1 MRVFE
6 LARELGRPSKEVITI
21 LNGMGILVTSHASVI
36 DADVARK
43 VRDYYIREGILSVT
57 PKEEPK
63 EVPVGEAPATAP
75 VEVTPPPP
83 PAPPSV
89 PVSPAEPAP
98 VAVEPVTPPPSEV
111 PVPPVSA
118 VSVEAPPVSV
128 TPETPPT
135 PPPSV
140 ESPPS
145 VEPSP
150 VRPAPPERPPRPP
163 RREERPERRPERREE
178 RREREARLEA
188 PRPETPPG
196 PERIPERPPEER
208 YMARETRPHKRAFR
222 EELRRVKER
231 RDYVRMGDRPAQTS
245 PARTSGARLGEWHR
259 ASTQAGGPPVSDL
272 HRPFVPPPPPK
283 VERKRPRTKE
293 EEERELA
300 RIREREK
307 ELVLPKRREED
318 FLPRAVTEIQ
328 EITIPEGITV
338 KELAQRLNVKA
349 PILIKALL
357 KKGHLMTLTQ
367 TVPMDLAVEVAEMFG
382 YIARPVSVEE
392 ELLLEEAVE
401 DRPED
406 RVPRPP
412 VVTVMGHVDHGK
424 TTLLDTIRKTNVAA
438 QEAGGITQK
447 IGAYQVEVRG
457 RKITFIDTPGHEA
470 FTQMRARGAKAT
482 DIVIL
487 VVAADDG
494 VMPQTVEAIDH
505 ARAAGCPIVVAI
517 NKIDKPNADPEKV
530 KRQLAQVGLTVE
542 EWGGQTIAVPISA
555 KQGTGIEEL
564 LEMVLLVADLADLRA
579 NPKLPARGIIL
590 ESKLDPKRG
599 VVATVLIQNGTLR
612 VGDVFVAG
620 ATWGRV
626 RAMFNDRGQRLQEAP
641 PSTPVEVLGFEDL
654 PQAGDTFQ
662 VLRDET
668 KARRIAQ
675 LRQERMKEQL
685 RLARRA
691 RLEDIAAQVQAGREV
706 QALNLL
712 LKADTQGSL
721 EALQK
726 ALEELSIEQVRL
738 DIVHAG
744 VGGISTGDVLLA
756 AASDAI
762 ILGFNVRPDKK
773 AREQAEQ
780 EGVEIRYYNVIY
792 DAVED
797 IKNAVRGMLK
807 PQKVEQVLGVAE
819 VRQTFRI
826 KDVGVV
832 AGCFVREGKVV
843 RGERARL
850 IRDQV
855 VVYDGRVNTLRRF
868 KEDVREVPQGYE
880 CGLTLLNFQDIKEGD
895 LIEVYTVQEVAVP
908 EPYAPARAAS

>member
-43 VRDYYIREGILSVT
+43 VRDYYIREGILPTT
-57 PKEEPK
+57 PKGEEAPK
-63 EVPVGEAPATAP
+63 EV
-75 VEVTPPPP
+75 
-83 PAPPSV
+83 
-89 PVSPAEPAP
+89 SP
-98 VAVEPVTPPPSEV
+98 
-111 PVPPVSA
+111 A
-118 VSVEAPPVSV
+118 VSVEAPPPVPPVVS
-128 TPETPPT
+128 PPT
-135 PPPSV
+135 EPLVPAPPPAPV
-140 ESPPS
+140 EAAVETVAPPEVPAAPAPPPPPVEPPPVSTAPATPVSPPPP

-163 RREERPERRPERREE
+163 RREERPERREGRREE
-178 RREREARLEA
+178 RRET
-188 PRPETPPG
+188 RPEPSRPEVSPG

-231 RDYVRMGDRPAQTS
+231 RDYVRMGERT
-245 PARTSGARLGEWHR
+245 ARTSGARLSEWHR
-259 ASTQAGGPPVSDL
+259 ASTQTGGPPVSDL
-272 HRPFVPPPPPK
+272 HRPYVPPPPPK
-283 VERKRPRTKE
+283 IERKRPRTKE
-293 EEERELA
+293 EEERELV
-300 RIREREK
+300 RLREREK

-318 FLPRAVTEIQ
+318 FLPQVVTEIR

-338 KELAQRLNVKA
+338 KDLAQRLNVKA

-382 YIARPVSVEE
+382 YIARPVSIEE

-424 TTLLDTIRKTNVAA
+424 TTLLDTIRKTNVVA

-447 IGAYQVEVRG
+447 IGAYQVEVHG

-482 DIVIL
+482 DVVIL

-494 VMPQTVEAIDH
+494 VMPQTLEAIDH

-555 KQGTGIEEL
+555 KKGIGIEEL

-590 ESKLDPKRG
+590 ESKMDPKRG
-599 VVATVLIQNGTLR
+599 AVATVLIQNGTLR

-626 RAMFNDRGQRLQEAP
+626 RAMFNDRGQRVQEAP

-675 LRQERMKEQL
+675 LRREKVREQL
-685 RLARRA
+685 RMARRA

-726 ALEELSIEQVRL
+726 ALEELSVEQVRL
-738 DIVHAG
+738 NVIHAG
-744 VGGISTGDVLLA
+744 VGGISSGDVLLA

-773 AREQAEQ
+773 AREQADQ

-797 IKNAVRGMLK
+797 IKNAVRGLLK
-807 PQKVEQVLGVAE
+807 PQKIEQVLGVAE

-855 VVYDGRVNTLRRF
+855 VVYDGRINTLRRF

-880 CGLTLLNFQDIKEGD
+880 CGLTLVNFQDIKEGD

-908 EPYAPARAAS
+908 EPYASARAAS

>member
-43 VRDYYIREGILSVT
+43 VRDYYIREGILPTT
-57 PKEEPK
+57 PKGEEAPK
-63 EVPVGEAPATAP
+63 EV
-75 VEVTPPPP
+75 
-83 PAPPSV
+83 
-89 PVSPAEPAP
+89 SP
-98 VAVEPVTPPPSEV
+98 
-111 PVPPVSA
+111 A
-118 VSVEAPPVSV
+118 VSVEAPPPVPPV
-128 TPETPPT
+128 VPPPT
-135 PPPSV
+135 EPPAPAPPPAPV
-140 ESPPS
+140 EAAVETVAPPEVPAAPAPPPAPVEPLPVSTTPATPVSPPPP
-145 VEPSP
+145 VEPSL
-150 VRPAPPERPPRPP
+150 VRPTPPERPPRPP
-163 RREERPERRPERREE
+163 RREERPERREGRREE
-178 RREREARLEA
+178 RRET
-188 PRPETPPG
+188 RPEPSRPEVSPG

-231 RDYVRMGDRPAQTS
+231 RDYVRIGERT
-245 PARTSGARLGEWHR
+245 ARTSGARLSEWHR
-259 ASTQAGGPPVSDL
+259 ASTQTGGPPVSDL
-272 HRPFVPPPPPK
+272 HRPYVPPPPPK
-283 VERKRPRTKE
+283 IERKRPRTKE
-293 EEERELA
+293 EEERELV

-318 FLPRAVTEIQ
+318 FLPQVVTEIR

-338 KELAQRLNVKA
+338 KDLAQRLNVKA

-382 YIARPVSVEE
+382 YIARPVSIEE

-424 TTLLDTIRKTNVAA
+424 TTLLDTIRKTNVVA

-447 IGAYQVEVRG
+447 IGAYQVEVHG

-482 DIVIL
+482 DVVIL

-494 VMPQTVEAIDH
+494 VMPQTLEAIDH

-555 KQGTGIEEL
+555 KKGIGIEEL

-590 ESKLDPKRG
+590 ESKMDPKRG
-599 VVATVLIQNGTLR
+599 AVATVLVQNGTLR

-626 RAMFNDRGQRLQEAP
+626 RAMFNDRGQRVQEAP

-675 LRQERMKEQL
+675 LRREKMREQL
-685 RLARRA
+685 RMARRA

-726 ALEELSIEQVRL
+726 ALEELSVEQVRL
-738 DIVHAG
+738 NVIHAG
-744 VGGISTGDVLLA
+744 VGGISSGDVLLA

-773 AREQAEQ
+773 AREQADQ

-797 IKNAVRGMLK
+797 IKNAVRGLLK

-855 VVYDGRVNTLRRF
+855 VVYDGRINTLRRF

-880 CGLTLLNFQDIKEGD
+880 CGLTLVNFQDIKEGD

-908 EPYAPARAAS
+908 EPYASARAAS

>member
-43 VRDYYIREGILSVT
+43 VRDYYIREGILPTT
-57 PKEEPK
+57 PKGEEAPK
-63 EVPVGEAPATAP
+63 EV
-75 VEVTPPPP
+75 
-83 PAPPSV
+83 
-89 PVSPAEPAP
+89 SP
-98 VAVEPVTPPPSEV
+98 
-111 PVPPVSA
+111 A
-118 VSVEAPPVSV
+118 VSVEAPPPVPPV
-128 TPETPPT
+128 VPPPT
-135 PPPSV
+135 EPPAPAPPPAPV
-140 ESPPS
+140 EAAVETVAPPEVPAAPAPPPAPVEPLPVSTTPATRVSPPPP
-145 VEPSP
+145 VEPSL
-150 VRPAPPERPPRPP
+150 VRPTPPERPPRPP
-163 RREERPERRPERREE
+163 RREERPERREGRREE
-178 RREREARLEA
+178 RRET
-188 PRPETPPG
+188 RPEPSRPEVSPG

-231 RDYVRMGDRPAQTS
+231 RDYVRMGERT
-245 PARTSGARLGEWHR
+245 ARTSGARLSEWHR
-259 ASTQAGGPPVSDL
+259 ASTQTGGPPVSDL
-272 HRPFVPPPPPK
+272 HRPYVPPPPPK
-283 VERKRPRTKE
+283 IERKRPRTKE
-293 EEERELA
+293 EEERELV

-318 FLPRAVTEIQ
+318 FLPQVVTEIR

-338 KELAQRLNVKA
+338 KDLAQRLNVKA

-382 YIARPVSVEE
+382 YIARPVSIEE

-424 TTLLDTIRKTNVAA
+424 TTLLDTIRKTNVVA

-447 IGAYQVEVRG
+447 IGAYQVEVHG

-482 DIVIL
+482 DVVIL

-494 VMPQTVEAIDH
+494 VMPQTLEAIDH

-555 KQGTGIEEL
+555 KKGIGIEEL

-590 ESKLDPKRG
+590 ESKMDPKRG
-599 VVATVLIQNGTLR
+599 AVATVLVQNGTLR

-626 RAMFNDRGQRLQEAP
+626 RAMFNDRGQRVQEAP

-675 LRQERMKEQL
+675 LRREKMREQL
-685 RLARRA
+685 RMARRA

-726 ALEELSIEQVRL
+726 ALEELSVEQVRL
-738 DIVHAG
+738 NVIHAG
-744 VGGISTGDVLLA
+744 VGGISSGDVLLA

-773 AREQAEQ
+773 AREQADQ

-797 IKNAVRGMLK
+797 IKNAVRGLLK

-855 VVYDGRVNTLRRF
+855 VVYDGRINTLRRF

-880 CGLTLLNFQDIKEGD
+880 CGLTLVNFQDIKEGD

-908 EPYAPARAAS
+908 EPYASARAAS

>member
-43 VRDYYIREGILSVT
+43 VRDYYIREGILPTT
-57 PKEEPK
+57 PKGEEAPK
-63 EVPVGEAPATAP
+63 EV
-75 VEVTPPPP
+75 
-83 PAPPSV
+83 
-89 PVSPAEPAP
+89 SP
-98 VAVEPVTPPPSEV
+98 
-111 PVPPVSA
+111 A
-118 VSVEAPPVSV
+118 VSVEAPPPVPPV
-128 TPETPPT
+128 VPPPT
-135 PPPSV
+135 EPPAPAPPPAPV
-140 ESPPS
+140 EPLPVSTTPATPVSPPPP
-145 VEPSP
+145 VEPSL
-150 VRPAPPERPPRPP
+150 VRPTPPERPPRPP
-163 RREERPERRPERREE
+163 RREERPERREGRREE
-178 RREREARLEA
+178 RRET
-188 PRPETPPG
+188 RPEPSRPEVSPG

-231 RDYVRMGDRPAQTS
+231 RDYVRIGERT
-245 PARTSGARLGEWHR
+245 ARTSGARLSEWHR
-259 ASTQAGGPPVSDL
+259 ASTQTGGPPVSDL
-272 HRPFVPPPPPK
+272 HRPYVPPPPPK
-283 VERKRPRTKE
+283 IERKRPRTKE
-293 EEERELA
+293 EEERELV

-318 FLPRAVTEIQ
+318 FLPQVVTEIR

-338 KELAQRLNVKA
+338 KDLAQRLNVKA

-382 YIARPVSVEE
+382 YIARPVSIEE

-424 TTLLDTIRKTNVAA
+424 TTLLDTIRKTNVVA

-447 IGAYQVEVRG
+447 IGAYQVEVHG

-482 DIVIL
+482 DVVIL

-494 VMPQTVEAIDH
+494 VMPQTLEAIDH

-555 KQGTGIEEL
+555 KKGIGIEEL

-590 ESKLDPKRG
+590 ESKMDPKRG
-599 VVATVLIQNGTLR
+599 AVATVLVQNGTLR

-626 RAMFNDRGQRLQEAP
+626 RAMFNDRGQRVQEAP

-675 LRQERMKEQL
+675 LRREKMREQL
-685 RLARRA
+685 RMARRA

-726 ALEELSIEQVRL
+726 ALEELSVEQVRL
-738 DIVHAG
+738 NVIHAG
-744 VGGISTGDVLLA
+744 VGGISSGDVLLA

-773 AREQAEQ
+773 AREQADQ

-797 IKNAVRGMLK
+797 IKNAVRGLLK

-855 VVYDGRVNTLRRF
+855 VVYDGRINTLRRF

-880 CGLTLLNFQDIKEGD
+880 CGLTLVNFQDIKEGD

-908 EPYAPARAAS
+908 EPYASARAAS

>member
-1 MRVFE
+1 
-6 LARELGRPSKEVITI
+6 
-21 LNGMGILVTSHASVI
+21 
-36 DADVARK
+36 
-43 VRDYYIREGILSVT
+43 
-57 PKEEPK
+57 
-63 EVPVGEAPATAP
+63 
-75 VEVTPPPP
+75 
-83 PAPPSV
+83 
-89 PVSPAEPAP
+89 
-98 VAVEPVTPPPSEV
+98 
-111 PVPPVSA
+111 
-118 VSVEAPPVSV
+118 
-128 TPETPPT
+128 
-135 PPPSV
+135 
-140 ESPPS
+140 
-145 VEPSP
+145 
-150 VRPAPPERPPRPP
+150 
-163 RREERPERRPERREE
+163 
-178 RREREARLEA
+178 
-188 PRPETPPG
+188 
-196 PERIPERPPEER
+196 
-208 YMARETRPHKRAFR
+208 
-222 EELRRVKER
+222 
-231 RDYVRMGDRPAQTS
+231 
-245 PARTSGARLGEWHR
+245 
-259 ASTQAGGPPVSDL
+259 
-272 HRPFVPPPPPK
+272 
-283 VERKRPRTKE
+283 
-293 EEERELA
+293 
-300 RIREREK
+300 
-307 ELVLPKRREED
+307 
-318 FLPRAVTEIQ
+318 
-328 EITIPEGITV
+328 
-338 KELAQRLNVKA
+338 
-349 PILIKALL
+349 
-357 KKGHLMTLTQ
+357 
-367 TVPMDLAVEVAEMFG
+367 
-382 YIARPVSVEE
+382 
-392 ELLLEEAVE
+392 
-401 DRPED
+401 
-406 RVPRPP
+406 
-412 VVTVMGHVDHGK
+412 
-424 TTLLDTIRKTNVAA
+424 
-438 QEAGGITQK
+438 
-447 IGAYQVEVRG
+447 
-457 RKITFIDTPGHEA
+457 
-470 FTQMRARGAKAT
+470 MRARGAKAT
-482 DIVIL
+482 DVVIL

-494 VMPQTVEAIDH
+494 VMPQTLEAIDH

-555 KQGTGIEEL
+555 KKGIGIEEL

-590 ESKLDPKRG
+590 ESKMDPKRG
-599 VVATVLIQNGTLR
+599 AVATVLIQNGTLR

-626 RAMFNDRGQRLQEAP
+626 RAMFNDRGQRVQEAP

-675 LRQERMKEQL
+675 LRREKVREQL
-685 RLARRA
+685 RMARRA

-726 ALEELSIEQVRL
+726 ALEELSVEQVRL
-738 DIVHAG
+738 NVIHAG
-744 VGGISTGDVLLA
+744 VGGISSGDVLLA

-773 AREQAEQ
+773 AREQADQ

-797 IKNAVRGMLK
+797 IKNAVRGLLK

-855 VVYDGRVNTLRRF
+855 VVYDGRINTLRRF

-880 CGLTLLNFQDIKEGD
+880 CGLTLVNFQDIKEGD

-908 EPYAPARAAS
+908 EPYASARAAS

>member
-43 VRDYYIREGILSVT
+43 VRDYYIREGILPTT
-57 PKEEPK
+57 PKGEEAPK
-63 EVPVGEAPATAP
+63 EV
-75 VEVTPPPP
+75 
-83 PAPPSV
+83 
-89 PVSPAEPAP
+89 SP
-98 VAVEPVTPPPSEV
+98 
-111 PVPPVSA
+111 A
-118 VSVEAPPVSV
+118 VSVEAPPPVPPV
-128 TPETPPT
+128 VPPPT
-135 PPPSV
+135 EPLAPAPPPPPV
-140 ESPPS
+140 EAAVETVAPPEVPAAPAPPPPVEPPPVSTAPATPVSPPPP

-163 RREERPERRPERREE
+163 RREERPERREGRREE
-178 RREREARLEA
+178 RRET
-188 PRPETPPG
+188 RPEPSRPEVSPG

-231 RDYVRMGDRPAQTS
+231 RDYVRMGERT
-245 PARTSGARLGEWHR
+245 ARTSGARLSEWHR
-259 ASTQAGGPPVSDL
+259 ASTQTGGPPVSDL
-272 HRPFVPPPPPK
+272 HRPYVPPPPPK
-283 VERKRPRTKE
+283 IERKRPRTKE
-293 EEERELA
+293 EEERELV
-300 RIREREK
+300 RLREREK

-318 FLPRAVTEIQ
+318 FLPQVVTEIR

-338 KELAQRLNVKA
+338 KDLAQRLNVKA

-382 YIARPVSVEE
+382 YIARPVSIEE

-424 TTLLDTIRKTNVAA
+424 TTLLDIIRKTNVVA

-447 IGAYQVEVRG
+447 IGAYQVEVHG

-482 DIVIL
+482 DVVIL

-494 VMPQTVEAIDH
+494 VMPQTLEAIDH

-555 KQGTGIEEL
+555 KKGIGIEEL

-590 ESKLDPKRG
+590 ESKMDPKRG
-599 VVATVLIQNGTLR
+599 AVATVLIQNGTLR

-626 RAMFNDRGQRLQEAP
+626 RAMFNDRGQRVQEAP

-675 LRQERMKEQL
+675 LRREKVREQL
-685 RLARRA
+685 RMARRA

-726 ALEELSIEQVRL
+726 ALEELSVEQVRL
-738 DIVHAG
+738 NVIHAG
-744 VGGISTGDVLLA
+744 VGGISSGDVLLA

-773 AREQAEQ
+773 AREQADQ

-797 IKNAVRGMLK
+797 IKNAVRGLLK

-855 VVYDGRVNTLRRF
+855 VVYDGRINTLRRF

-880 CGLTLLNFQDIKEGD
+880 CGLTLVNFQDIKEGD